1 MRIIH
6 LSDIHYKNDEN
17 SEKII
22 KKMID
27 DLDKKNKENEIN
39 LILITG
45 DLIDKGGISFGS
57 IESAFQSFEEDIL
70 SQIIKK
76 LNMAEDR
83 IIFCPG
89 NHDIDRKKIDKYLE
103 IGLKNDLDNE
113 KKINDFIEER
123 KTCGDNTIS
132 RIEQFKNFES
142 KYSNSK
148 FITNFESN
156 YIVNIDNKKVGVTSF
171 NTSWRCSGE
180 DDEKLLFGKN
190 QITNSINIINECDI
204 KIAIMHHSFE
214 YLQEFEKRSIK
225 DEIINNYDYL
235 FLGHVHNNDL
245 YMNMGLLGNIFVS
258 IAQSN
263 SSENIKYHGAYA
275 VGYSIIDINFDKQ
288 KIRVRGRK
296 YSDIRDEYVDNVD
309 VFGDDGYKD
318 FPLLLDS
325 DKQIILNKKNI
336 VNKSKENHIDEFDE
350 HLLSFK
356 TDSIAPKTLDK
367 LFILPR
373 IIDEKKEDIKEK
385 EKEYNLLDIC
395 SIDESVIVYGIKESG
410 KTILID
416 KLYLEYANNFDKYNK
431 VPVRIDFNDKIN
443 NINTEIKRF
452 LSINK
457 LELEEYIEN
466 NDIVLLIDNLDFND
480 RSMRKVKLLEDF
492 IEKNPNIKIIS
503 TCQTIFEK
511 EISMEV
517 LKKEKFIKMKSLYIT
532 SWRSKE
538 IDNMISVWYG
548 NGETI
553 ESGKVHNDIIQMFK
567 NTRMSVTPLNISMF
581 LWITEHN
588 TSSKLINKGKMIECF
603 FEYLLEKLKY
613 DDIYSDKFDYT
624 NKMTL
629 LSSIAYKI
637 YKDNDYKIEYTK
649 LLEYIKEY
657 IVTRQFSIDY
667 NEILDYFL
675 NKGIFVF
682 EYVDNEKYIRFRFEC
697 FYRFFITQY
706 MLSNDDFKKYVLEE
720 ENYLLFQ
727 DEIEYYTGIRRNQ
740 VDILNTLTE
749 RMEKITNEYYYN
761 EYELSDTIDKYFEV
775 NKSMIDSIEGENIDN
790 VKLLKESY
798 NPKKSKEKN
807 EDYILKEIQKESAI
821 GQVVEKKYSS
831 NFSKLLD
838 IWSIT
843 AKVLKNTEEI
853 DEKGLKNSIYRSII
867 KCSAKCFT
875 IYKLIVDS
883 ELKELMKSKKEFD
896 LEEVVNDISISSKVI
911 PLIYSKV
918 LNEILATKK
927 LELTV
932 KLDCNSNEYSELEKL
947 ISIMLYLDI
956 NSSEA
961 LKVLKNFLNKSKY
974 KYIKDIALLQLIYK
988 YINTQKKEFEEKY
1001 LEVIVK
1007 LSSKNQGKIINFA
1020 ANSRIV
1026 MKSNQKESIKKYY
1039 EELKDSIVN

>member
-6 LSDIHYKNDEN
+6 LSDIHYKKEN
-17 SEKII
+17 SEEII

-27 DLDKKNKENEIN
+27 DLDKNNKENEIN

-57 IESAFQSFEEDIL
+57 IESAFQSFEEDVL
-70 SQIIKK
+70 RQIIKK
-76 LNMAEDR
+76 LNILEDR

-89 NHDIDRKKIDKYLE
+89 NHDIDRKRINKYSE
-103 IGLKNDLDNE
+103 IGLKNELDNE
-113 KKINDFIEER
+113 KKINEFIEER
-123 KTCGDNTIS
+123 RTCRDDNIF
-132 RIEQFKNFES
+132 RIEQFKEFES
-142 KYSNSK
+142 KYSKCK

-156 YIVNIDNKKVGVTSF
+156 YILDINNKKVGVTAF

-180 DDEKLLFGKN
+180 DDEKLLFGN
-190 QITNSINIINECDI
+190 SQITNSINIINQCDI

-245 YMNMGLLGNIFVS
+245 YMSMGLLGNIFVS

-263 SSENIKYHGAYA
+263 SSDNIKNDGAYA

-296 YSDIRDEYVDNVD
+296 YSDIRKEYVDNVD
-309 VFGDDGYKD
+309 IFGDDGYKE

-325 DKQIILNKKNI
+325 AKQSILNKKYI

-356 TDSIAPKTLDK
+356 TDSIAPKTVEK

-385 EKEYNLLDIC
+385 EKEYNLFDIC
-395 SIDESVIVYGIKESG
+395 SIDESVIIYGIKESG

-431 VPVRIDFNDKIN
+431 IPVRIDFNDKIN
-443 NINTEIKRF
+443 NINTEIKKF

-457 LELEEYIEN
+457 LESEEYIKN
-466 NDIVLLIDNLDFND
+466 NDIVLLIDNLNFND
-480 RSMRKVKLLEDF
+480 TSMRKVRLLENF
-492 IEKNPNIKIIS
+492 IENNPNIKIIS
-503 TCQTIFEK
+503 TCQTILEK

-517 LKKEKFIKMKSLYIT
+517 LQKEKFVKMKKLYIT

-548 NGETI
+548 EAIDGGN
-553 ESGKVHNDIIQMFK
+553 VHNDIIQMFK

-613 DDIYSDKFDYT
+613 DDIYADKFDYT

-649 LLEYIKEY
+649 LLEYINDY
-657 IVTRQFSIDY
+657 IITRQFSIDY
-667 NEILDYFL
+667 EEILDYFL
-675 NKGIFVF
+675 NKGIFVV
-682 EYVDNEKYIRFRFEC
+682 EYSDNRKYIRFRFEC

-706 MLSNDDFKKYVLEE
+706 MLNNDDFKKYVLEE

-727 DEIEYYTGIRRNQ
+727 DEIEYYTGIKRNQ
-740 VDILNTLTE
+740 VDILNTLTR
-749 RMEKITNEYYYN
+749 RMEKITNECYYN
-761 EYELSDTIDKYFEV
+761 QYELSDTIDKYFEV
-775 NKSMIDSIEGENIDN
+775 NKSMIDSIGGESVNN

-798 NPKKSKEKN
+798 NPKKSKERN

-821 GQVVEKKYSS
+821 SQVSEKKYSS

-875 IYKLIVDS
+875 IYKLIIDS
-883 ELKELMKSKKEFD
+883 ELKELIENKKKFE

-932 KLDCNSNEYSELEKL
+932 KLECNCNEYSELEKL
-947 ISIMLYLDI
+947 ISIMLYLEI

-974 KYIKDIALLQLIYK
+974 KYIKDIVLLQLIYK
-988 YINTQKKEFEEKY
+988 YINTQKKEVEEKY

-1007 LSSKNQGKIINFA
+1007 LSSKNQGKVINFGG
-1020 ANSRIV
+1020 NNRIV
-1026 MKSNQKESIKKYY
+1026 MKSNQRESIVKYY
-1039 EELKDSIVN
+1039 EELKDSLVN